1 MRRSFKLFFSVF
13 VAVLRTSLLRVK
25 SDKSKWPIAFSTVVL
40 VLCFLGEVQWNGI
53 ELVGSTLTMPFEILL
68 YAVGY

>member
-1 MRRSFKLFFSVF
+1 M
-13 VAVLRTSLLRVK
+13 K